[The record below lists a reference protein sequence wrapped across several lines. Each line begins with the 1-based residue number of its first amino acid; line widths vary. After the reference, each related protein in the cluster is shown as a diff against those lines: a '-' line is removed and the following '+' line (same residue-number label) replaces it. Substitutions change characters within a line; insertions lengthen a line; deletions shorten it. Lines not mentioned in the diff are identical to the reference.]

1 MTYLV
6 LKDITKRY
14 KDTGILANDH
24 ISITI
29 EKGEVHAI
37 VGENGAGKS
46 TLGKI
51 LYGVVKR
58 DCGDILLDGKKL
70 KLNSEHEA
78 RSEGI
83 YFVPQEDFFIES
95 FKVWENIVL
104 GGEDAKWGFLNKRE
118 LKKRV
123 DSIMKEYGLYLPK
136 DVSSSVL
143 SVGQKRILS
152 ILKALYKRPKIL
164 ILDEPTSFLPDPQV
178 DEFLQII
185 LSLKKMGL
193 TIIFISH
200 RWKEIEKV
208 ADRITILDKGRV
220 LGRYTKDEFK
230 IYIKKKFSKD
240 GITFLER
247 KKIKRGGVVFSFSH
261 IYYEKKGH
269 IPLSDINIELEKG
282 EVLSILSISG
292 NGEKELE
299 ALLSGYIHPT
309 RGEIF
314 LKGKKFGFLTPKI
327 LRKEGVSIIPT
338 DTEYGICDYAT
349 LWENVIISRQRQSP
363 ISNGFF
369 LNFNAIKSYSSK
381 RLKEFDV
388 DYPLETKARFLSG
401 GRKRRVIISRELR
414 DDIDILIAGNPLSS
428 LDSFF
433 SKEVLRRLKDLAI
446 KGVGIIFFSHNIDD
460 ALMLSDKIAIL
471 YKGKIRAI
479 YENGKV
485 LREELIT
492 SLTGGKNV

>member
-6 LKDITKRY
+6 LKDITKKY

-29 EKGEVHAI
+29 QKGEVHAI

-51 LYGVVKR
+51 LYGVIKR
-58 DCGDILLDGKKL
+58 DYGEIFLKGKRL

-78 RSEGI
+78 RAEGI

-104 GGEDAKWGFLNKRE
+104 GGEHTRWGFINKIE
-118 LKKRV
+118 LRKRV
-123 DSIMKEYGLYLPK
+123 ISLMKEYGLYLPQ
-136 DVSSSVL
+136 DAISSVL
-143 SVGQKRILS
+143 SIGQKRILS

-178 DEFLQII
+178 DEFLRII
-185 LSLKKMGL
+185 LSLKEKGL
-193 TIIFISH
+193 TIVFISH

-208 ADRITILDKGRV
+208 ADRVTILEQGKV
-220 LGRYTKDEFK
+220 LGTYTKD
-230 IYIKKKFSKD
+230 KFSKYVK
-240 GITFLER
+240 ER
-247 KKIKRGGVVFSFSH
+247 FSKDKIFPSKKKRVEKEEVVFALSH
-261 IYYEKKGH
+261 IYYEKEGD
-269 IPLSDINIELEKG
+269 IPLTDINIELKSG
-282 EVLSILSISG
+282 EILSILSISG

-299 ALLSGYIHPT
+299 ALVSGCVHPT
-309 RGEIF
+309 KGEIF
-314 LKGKKFGFLTPKI
+314 LKGKKFSSLTPKI

-349 LWENVIISRQRQSP
+349 LWENVIISRQRQRP

-369 LNFNAIKSYSSK
+369 LNFRAIKSYSAK
-381 RLKEFDV
+381 RLKKFDI

-428 LDSFF
+428 LDSSF
-433 SKEVLRRLKDLAI
+433 SREVLKRLKDLAI
-446 KGVGIIFFSHNIDD
+446 NGVGIIFFSHNIDD
-460 ALMLSDKIAIL
+460 ALVVSDRIAVL
-471 YKGKIRAI
+471 YRGEIRSI
-479 YENGKV
+479 YERDKA
-485 LREELIT
+485 LRGELIED
-492 SLTGGKNV
+492 LTGGKNV